1 MVETLLEELSKRNLT
16 LSSAESLT
24 GGLFASTLVDQSGI
38 SKVFK
43 GGIVTYWSEI
53 KNQVLH
59 VDEKIIA
66 KFGVVSKECAYAM
79 AKTSYSGEMV
89 RNNRKVI
96 LTIPGA
102 EIADAVMGCGSTTG
116 RNTDKVSK
124 FNIELKDVEGS
135 TIQIPAHSRVA
146 IVCSLKEYH
155 EVGDHYLYICD
166 VEQVYGDESE
176 EALFAWNGY
185 SQLRPAK

>member
-1 MVETLLEELSKRNLT
+1 MKKINLPQASRLTSPNPVTVVCTEKPDGSTNLATVSWWTYLSFNPNM
-16 LSSAESLT
+16 
-24 GGLFASTLVDQSGI
+24 I
-38 SKVFK
+38 
-43 GGIVTYWSEI
+43 
-53 KNQVLH
+53 
-59 VDEKIIA
+59 
-66 KFGVVSKECAYAM
+66 AYAM

-116 RNTDKVSK
+116 RDTDKAAK
-124 FNIELKDVEGS
+124 FDIALTNVEGS
-135 TIQIPAHSRVA
+135 FIQIPVHSRVA

>member
-1 MVETLLEELSKRNLT
+1 MKKINLPQASCLTSPNPVTVICTEKPDGSTNLATVSWWTYLSFNPNM
-16 LSSAESLT
+16 
-24 GGLFASTLVDQSGI
+24 I
-38 SKVFK
+38 
-43 GGIVTYWSEI
+43 
-53 KNQVLH
+53 
-59 VDEKIIA
+59 
-66 KFGVVSKECAYAM
+66 AYAM

-89 RNNRKVI
+89 RNNHKVI

-116 RNTDKVSK
+116 RDTDKAVK
-124 FNIELKDVEGS
+124 FDIALTNVEGS
-135 TIQIPAHSRVA
+135 TIQIPVHSRVA

-155 EVGDHYLYICD
+155 ETGDHYLYICD

>member
-1 MVETLLEELSKRNLT
+1 M
-16 LSSAESLT
+16 
-24 GGLFASTLVDQSGI
+24 
-38 SKVFK
+38 
-43 GGIVTYWSEI
+43 
-53 KNQVLH
+53 
-59 VDEKIIA
+59 EKINLPKA
-66 KFGVVSKECAYAM
+66 SKLTSPNPVSVVCTEKPDGSTNLATVSWWTYLSFNPGMIAYAM

-89 RNNRKVI
+89 RNNKKVI

-102 EIADAVMGCGSTTG
+102 EIAEAVMGCGSTTG
-116 RNTDKVSK
+116 RNTDKAERFGIKLASVPGCS
-124 FNIELKDVEGS
+124 
-135 TIQIPAHSRVA
+135 IQIPAHSRVA
-146 IVCSLKEYH
+146 IQCRMKEYH